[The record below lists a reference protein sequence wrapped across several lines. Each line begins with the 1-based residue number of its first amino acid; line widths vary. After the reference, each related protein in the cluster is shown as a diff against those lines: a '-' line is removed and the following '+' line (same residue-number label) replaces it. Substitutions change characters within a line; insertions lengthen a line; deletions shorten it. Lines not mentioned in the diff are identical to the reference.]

1 MDKRNVFAAILSS
14 TGALVLA
21 ATVSFG
27 VASTAN
33 AATTEVGTGTE
44 IISVS
49 GASGILAE

>member
-27 VASTAN
+27 VASAAN
-33 AATTEVGTGTE
+33 AATTVGTGTE